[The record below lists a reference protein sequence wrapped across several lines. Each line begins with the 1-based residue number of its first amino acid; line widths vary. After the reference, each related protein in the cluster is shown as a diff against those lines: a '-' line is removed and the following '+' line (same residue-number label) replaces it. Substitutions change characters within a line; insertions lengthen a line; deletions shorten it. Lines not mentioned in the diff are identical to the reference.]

1 MTVWNLVKEFIELDN
16 EILQLVDEK
25 TKKKADANR
34 IDKEIDRKL
43 CRQLEIKHC
52 LENISL

>member
-25 TKKKADANR
+25 TKKKANANR

-43 CRQLEIKHC
+43 CRQLEIKHR

>member
-1 MTVWNLVKEFIELDN
+1 MTVWDLVKEFIELDN
-16 EILQLVDEK
+16 EILQLVEEK

-43 CRQLEIKHC
+43 CRQLEIKHS

>member
-1 MTVWNLVKEFIELDN
+1 MTVWDLVKEFIELDN
-16 EILQLVDEK
+16 EILQLVEEK

-43 CRQLEIKHC
+43 CRQLEIKHI